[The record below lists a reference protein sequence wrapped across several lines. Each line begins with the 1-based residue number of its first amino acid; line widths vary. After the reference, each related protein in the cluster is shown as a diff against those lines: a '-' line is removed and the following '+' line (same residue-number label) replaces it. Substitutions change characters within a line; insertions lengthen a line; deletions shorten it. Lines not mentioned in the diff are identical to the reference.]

1 MGDIFGLDNLLAQLV
16 LALGAALA
24 VGNGFAL
31 VAHRMGKRPKEQQG
45 DLRRRRAWFLLIVGL
60 VMSYWGLGS
69 IITR

>member
-1 MGDIFGLDNLLAQLV
+1 MGDIFDLDNLLAQLV

-31 VAHRMGKRPKEQQG
+31 IAHRVGKKPREEKG
-45 DLRRRRAWFLLIVGL
+45 HLRRRRAWFLLVVGL
-60 VMSYWGLGS
+60 VMTYWGLGS